1 MFCSSTVCSNFVKT
15 KLTNFCH
22 LKLVQEKSIQEKET
36 LKVMAGNQLHQRM
49 QDSPGH
55 PEDADSVLTE
65 PIPEAPT
72 GIPFGGESLQ
82 GCS

>member
-1 MFCSSTVCSNFVKT
+1 MLCSLYMAIFGKT
-15 KLTNFCH
+15 KLTNFYH

-36 LKVMAGNQLHQRM
+36 LKVTAGNQLHQRM

-82 GCS
+82 GWT